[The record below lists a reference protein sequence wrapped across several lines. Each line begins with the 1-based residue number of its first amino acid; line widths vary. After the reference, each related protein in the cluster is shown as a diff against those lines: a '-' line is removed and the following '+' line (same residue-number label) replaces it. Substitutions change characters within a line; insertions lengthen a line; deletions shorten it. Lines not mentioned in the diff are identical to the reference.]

1 MPIVEVMQLL
11 LLDLAT
17 LQVQK
22 FSVSKPEAVFSLLN
36 LLQEMCGVEH
46 EYVLIFATTWGKI
59 VLIEGNLN
67 TGRKSL
73 GR

>member
-22 FSVSKPEAVFSLLN
+22 FSVSEPEAVFCLLI
-36 LLQEMCGVEH
+36 LLQEMCGVKH
-46 EYVLIFATTWGKI
+46 EYVLIFATM
-59 VLIEGNLN
+59 
-67 TGRKSL
+67 
-73 GR
+73 